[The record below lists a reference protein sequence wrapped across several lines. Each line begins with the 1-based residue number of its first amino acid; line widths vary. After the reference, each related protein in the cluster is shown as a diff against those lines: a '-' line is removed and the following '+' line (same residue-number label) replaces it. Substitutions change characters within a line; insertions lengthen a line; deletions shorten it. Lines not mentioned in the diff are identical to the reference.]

1 MSRGASDVDDEVIEP
16 NRAAWR
22 TRPVTDLI
30 DFVQMLAV
38 VLLAALPIVLLV
50 RLIDSDPGFDDP
62 TPYGRRVEELHPLV
76 LGALPK

>member
-1 MSRGASDVDDEVIEP
+1 M
-16 NRAAWR
+16 
-22 TRPVTDLI
+22 TDLI

-50 RLIDSDPGFDDP
+50 RLIDSDPGFEDP

-76 LGALPK
+76 LGALAQ